1 MRTERPRNPTL
12 TLRPPAA
19 AVSGVLEALTA
30 FGGFSYSYASD
41 HRLFG
46 RITGDSMAQDL
57 VEFTDSNFEE
67 EVINSDKPVLVDF
80 WAEWCGPCRMLTPKI
95 EQMAKDFDGR
105 VKVGKLDTDA
115 NRDTAMKYGISAI
128 PTVIL
133 FKNGQPAQRIVGLR
147 ENEIRQALES
157 A

>member
-1 MRTERPRNPTL
+1 
-12 TLRPPAA
+12 
-19 AVSGVLEALTA
+19 
-30 FGGFSYSYASD
+30 
-41 HRLFG
+41 
-46 RITGDSMAQDL
+46 MAQDL

-128 PTVIL
+128 QTVIL